1 MYGLVAV
8 AERTARIWFAR
19 LKAGDFDLE
28 AQELRGT
35 PSTQDQYLIKTV
47 IENNSLSTIRQS
59 AEMCNKSK
67 STIYNYI
74 VKLGYINRLDVRVLH
89 DITEK
94 NLNYH
99 LRLAL

>member
-1 MYGLVAV
+1 MAV
-8 AERTARIWFAR
+8 AERTARIWFVR